1 MQDPQVSNAITDSV
15 QKAIQEKLQTALP
28 DVVKG
33 AVLGAQQATDQKAH
47 DPYRTTIHFLAGLI
61 AFCLAVIVGIFNA
74 FPDPPIDTGSVVYR
88 MFGGVLAC
96 ISITALVATVSAL
109 IAQLRKYRYRVKQ
122 KRGQPRSSL
131 ETGVGPPHGRLHP
144 VWRNSRRLL
153 RPRWSSNPER
163 RRRTHRHA
171 EGNLHAREY
180 LRQEPIGR
188 NGWRAYALVNQRI
201 RQA

>member
-1 MQDPQVSNAITDSV
+1 MPDEIKSAVIVAMQDPQVSNAITDSV

-74 FPDPPIDTGSVVYR
+74 FPDPPTDTGSMVYR
-88 MFGGVLAC
+88 MFGGVLAW

-109 IAQLRKYRYRVKQ
+109 IAQLRKYLYGVKQ
-122 KRGQPRSSL
+122 KRGESPTDPWKL
-131 ETGVGPPHGRLHP
+131 ELALLMGVPTLFGAIAVAYCVRGGAAIL
-144 VWRNSRRLL
+144 NGD
-153 RPRWSSNPER
+153 
-163 RRRTHRHA
+163 A
-171 EGNLHAREY
+171 EL
-180 LRQEPIGR
+180 IGMLKAICTL
-188 NGWRAYALVNQRI
+188 GGI
-201 RQA
+201 

>member
-1 MQDPQVSNAITDSV
+1 MPDEIKSAVIAALQDPQVSNAITDSV

-74 FPDPPIDTGSVVYR
+74 FPDPPTDTGSMVYR
-88 MFGGVLAC
+88 MFGGVLAW

-109 IAQLRKYRYRVKQ
+109 IAQLRKYLYGVKQ
-122 KRGQPRSSL
+122 KRGDNPADPWKL
-131 ETGVGPPHGRLHP
+131 ELALLMGVPTLFGAIAVAYCVRGGAAILNGDAELIGMLKAICTLGPL
-144 VWRNSRRLL
+144 
-153 RPRWSSNPER
+153 
-163 RRRTHRHA
+163 
-171 EGNLHAREY
+171 
-180 LRQEPIGR
+180 
-188 NGWRAYALVNQRI
+188 
-201 RQA
+201 